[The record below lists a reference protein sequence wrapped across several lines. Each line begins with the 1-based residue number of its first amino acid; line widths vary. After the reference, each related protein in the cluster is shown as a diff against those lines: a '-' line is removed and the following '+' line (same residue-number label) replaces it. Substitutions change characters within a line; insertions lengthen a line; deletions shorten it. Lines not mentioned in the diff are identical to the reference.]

1 MDTQGCGGTLVGDR
15 HVITAAHCTEGK
27 SSSSIKILIGDTN
40 IAMANDTT
48 RFIKTLSE
56 IRQHPNYNSQTT
68 ENDIAILVLSS
79 PVDLR
84 AYPNIKPACL
94 PNAGSISQFVGQSAV
109 VSGWGTVGS
118 GLSLNSHL
126 FEVNVEVYGKTNC
139 GVHTSSMT
147 SDMLCAG
154 LLAGGKDSCQG
165 DSGGPLIAKD
175 SYNNGAATLI
185 GVVSWGFGCASVDAP
200 GVYSDVTHFQ
210 SNGWLSSNL
219 INLNTCSPPQSST
232 WTIPT
237 GPSLTSAP
245 TNPPVTT
252 PPPTTAPVTTPPPTT
267 PPVTTPTPTTAPVTT
282 SPSATPPVTTPPPT
296 TAPVTTPPTTTPP
309 VTTTPLT
316 NLPVTTPTKCTS
328 QNGITKLTLLR
339 KINRVGNQKACYQ
352 LCLDDASCDYWSFF
366 YHRQLGKRQCRLFAI
381 TYKPWNNWTSGPR
394 TC

>member
-1 MDTQGCGGTLVGDR
+1 MGDR

-68 ENDIAILVLSS
+68 ENDIAVLVLSS

-185 GVVSWGFGCASVDAP
+185 GVVSWGFGCASVNAP
-200 GVYSDVTHFQ
+200 GVYSDVTHFR

-237 GPSLTSAP
+237 GPAPTSAP

-252 PPPTTAPVTTPPPTT
+252 PPPTTPPVSTTPRTNPSI
-267 PPVTTPTPTTAPVTT
+267 TTPTPTNPF
-282 SPSATPPVTTPPPT
+282 
-296 TAPVTTPPTTTPP
+296 
-309 VTTTPLT
+309 VTTTPT
-316 NLPVTTPTKCTS
+316 ECISN
-328 QNGITKLTLLR
+328 NGITNLTLLR
-339 KINRVGNQKACYQ
+339 EIKRVGNQKACYQ
-352 LCLDDASCDYWSFF
+352 LCLDDANCDYWSFF
-366 YHRQLGKRQCRLFAI
+366 YHGQLLRRQCRLFAI
-381 TYKPWNNWTSGPR
+381 TYIPLNNWTSGPR